1 MSMGLAGQQ
10 MAGLAPP
17 SHHHQQ
23 QQQHQA
29 AAAAQAVSTS
39 VSSSFLAQ
47 AHAQLAALKSQVS

>member
-1 MSMGLAGQQ
+1 MGLAGQQ